1 MNLFYEEYPVFI
13 RVEGEIIPIHT
24 DFRKYIKLMDI
35 LKSEDASDSE
45 KAEFICSFF
54 LKMPSDINKAIG
66 RFLDFVLMK
75 DLKLPAR
82 EGTENGE
89 EGSGME
95 SEKPVKALYSFEYDY
110 PFILSGFLQCYQINL
125 KTIDYMHWW
134 EFRCLFQG
142 LPDDTGIKQR
152 IQYRNY
158 DLSSIKD
165 KAERRRIRRIQNE
178 IRLPSEQMSD
188 YEIGNAFM

>member
-1 MNLFYEEYPVFI
+1 MNLFYEEYPSFI
-13 RVEGEIIPIHT
+13 RMDDEIIPIYT

-35 LKSEDASDSE
+35 LKSEDVTDSE
-45 KAEFICSFF
+45 KAEFLCFFF
-54 LKMPSDINKAIG
+54 LKMPTNINMAIDK
-66 RFLDFVLMK
+66 FLDFVLMK
-75 DLKLPAR
+75 DLKLPA
-82 EGTENGE
+82 G
-89 EGSGME
+89 EGSE
-95 SEKPVKALYSFEYDY
+95 NNEVDSEKEPEKPTKALYSFKYDY
-110 PFILSGFLQCYQINL
+110 AFILSGFLQCYQINL

-152 IQYRNY
+152 IRYREI
-158 DLSSIKD
+158 DPSSIKN

>member
-24 DFRKYIKLMDI
+24 DFRKYIKLMDM
-35 LKSEDASDSE
+35 LRSEDITDLD
-45 KAEFICSFF
+45 KAEFLCSFF
-54 LKMPSDINKAIG
+54 LKIPTDINTAID

-75 DLKLPAR
+75 DLKLPAG
-82 EGTENGE
+82 EGTENSE
-89 EGSGME
+89 EGSKIE
-95 SEKPVKALYSFEYDY
+95 PEKPTKALYSFEYDY
-110 PFILSGFLQCYQINL
+110 AFILSGFLQCYRINL

-178 IRLPSEQMSD
+178 IRLPNGQMSD

>member
-1 MNLFYEEYPVFI
+1 MNLFYEEYPKAI
-13 RVEGEIIPIHT
+13 RGEGEIIPIHT

-35 LKSEDASDSE
+35 LKAKDVSDSE
-45 KAEFICSFF
+45 KAEFLCSFF
-54 LKMPSDINKAIG
+54 LKMPADINTAID

-75 DLKLPAR
+75 DLKLPA
-82 EGTENGE
+82 G
-89 EGSGME
+89 EGSE
-95 SEKPVKALYSFEYDY
+95 NNEVDSEVEPEKPTKTLYSFEYDY
-110 PFILSGFLQCYQINL
+110 AFILSGFLQCYQINL

-142 LPDDTGIKQR
+142 LPEDTGIKQR
-152 IQYRNY
+152 IRYRGT